1 MKAILLVP
9 ENGAQFH
16 LGETSL
22 DDTSDILH
30 ADTLF
35 SALTNVYAFAFDG
48 AKRFIGM
55 ITEGKLSFSSG
66 FYALLY
72 QENPVLFLPKPAID
86 FSERSDPKRL
96 KKVRYLSTGV
106 WNALQYGFDS
116 ETISTTLNPLN
127 YPSIG
132 SEFVYLEEELPVS
145 AGGFEHKAFRQIV
158 TAPKVKVHTTD
169 QEDRIYHE
177 TCVQFTDLPY
187 SEGQLKGAFYFLL
200 KHTLNEDELEWQ
212 EFLAAV
218 RIMADE
224 GVGGQRSSG
233 RGQFKTV
240 EVIDVDIAD
249 YPNASWYIGLSP
261 ISPSDDREFHDGLQY
276 YELFVRGG
284 GSLGLKGDPDKHR
297 LQARF
302 VKEGALLHQ
311 DIQGRIVDVS
321 PDQDKSV
328 LRYGMNF
335 SIPLGALQ

>member
-22 DDTSDILH
+22 DDTSDVLH

-48 AKRFIGM
+48 AERFIMM
-55 ITEGKLSFSSG
+55 IKEGKLHFSSG

-72 QENPVLFLPKPAID
+72 QEKPLFFLPKPVID
-86 FSERSDPKRL
+86 FPDQSDPKRL

-106 WNALQYGFDS
+106 WNALQMGFDP
-116 ETISTTLNPLN
+116 ETISTTLNPLSL
-127 YPSIG
+127 PSIG
-132 SEFVYLEEELPVS
+132 SEFVYLEEELPV
-145 AGGFEHKAFRQIV
+145 ATGGYNKKAFRQVV

-177 TCVQFTDLPY
+177 TCIQFIDLPY

-200 KHTLNEDELEWQ
+200 KHTLNEDEPEWK

-240 EVIDVDIAD
+240 QVIDVDIAEFC
-249 YPNASWYIGLSP
+249 NASWHVGLSP
-261 ISPSDDREFHDGLQY
+261 ISPNNDREFHDGLY
-276 YELFVRGG
+276 FYELFVRGG
-284 GSLGLKGDPDKHR
+284 GSLGLRGDPDKHR

-311 DIQGRIVDVS
+311 VIQGCIVDVS
-321 PDQDKSV
+321 PDPDKRV

>member
-22 DDTSDILH
+22 DDTSDVLH

-48 AKRFIGM
+48 AERFIGM
-55 ITEGKLSFSSG
+55 IEEGKLCFSSG

-72 QENPVLFLPKPAID
+72 QENPVLFFPKPAID
-86 FSERSDPKRL
+86 FPEQRDPKRL
-96 KKVRYLSTGV
+96 KKVRYLSKGV
-106 WNALQYGFDS
+106 WNALQRGFDP

-127 YPSIG
+127 FPSIG
-132 SEFVYLEEELPVS
+132 SEFVYLENELPVTV
-145 AGGFEHKAFRQIV
+145 GGFEKKAFRQVV
-158 TAPKVKVHTTD
+158 TAPKVKVHSTE

-177 TCVQFTDLPY
+177 TSIQFIDLPY
-187 SEGQLKGAFYFLL
+187 SEGELKGAFYFLL
-200 KHTLNEDELEWQ
+200 KHTLNEEKPEWQ

-240 EVIDVDIAD
+240 KLIDVDITESR
-249 YPNASWYIGLSP
+249 NASWYVGLSP
-261 ISPSDDREFHDGLQY
+261 ISPFDDHEFHDGIHF

-284 GSLGLKGDPDKHR
+284 GSLGLRGKPDEHR
-297 LQARF
+297 MQARF
-302 VKEGALLHQ
+302 AKEGALLHY
-311 DIQGRIVDVS
+311 DIKGSIVDVS
-321 PDQDKSV
+321 PDIDKSV

-335 SIPLGALQ
+335 SIPLGSLP